1 MILRAITSSESSYLE
16 SHAILESRP
25 GANLMWQSP
34 GEDPLWW
41 LGPGKDLLLGCVTL
55 FPFCHCSHQQPCCD
69 CLMPRQAFPMGSQML
84 SIRQRSHRG
93 ICTKL
98 VVAVKLSQGS
108 LRQAQPKCPLAP
120 AAAAPLIKEAAFDA
134 QFNDTEL
141 QGDESHLFDKPLT
154 S

>member
-1 MILRAITSSESSYLE
+1 MILRAITSFKSSYLE
-16 SHAILESRP
+16 SHTILESRP
-25 GANLMWQSP
+25 GANLMWQSQ
-34 GEDPLWW
+34 GEDPLLW
-41 LGPGKDLLLGCVTL
+41 LGLGKDRLLGCVTL
-55 FPFCHCSHQQPCCD
+55 FPFCHCSHRQPCCD
-69 CLMPRQAFPMGSQML
+69 CLMPRQAFPMALQMP
-84 SIRQRSHRG
+84 SIRHRSHRG

-108 LRQAQPKCPLAP
+108 LSQAQPKWLLAP

-134 QFNDTEL
+134 QFNHTEL